1 MYPGYSIW
9 LGSLPINEIRSAV
22 YGRLHGLRDLP
33 YTERLTLLNLHSL
46 EVRRL
51 HFDLILCY
59 RIVFGLVR
67 VNKDDFFQ
75 GDRGTFERRQ
85 NGDAAFCEITLDIC
99 LFQLLYS
106 IVCV

>member
-67 VNKDDFFQ
+67 VNKDDFF
-75 GDRGTFERRQ
+75 RGTGALL
-85 NGDAAFCEITLDIC
+85 NGDKTVMRPFVK
-99 LFQLLYS
+99 LLLTF
-106 IVCV
+106 VCFSYCTV